1 MIYNRIAFFY
11 LFLRIPSYNYK
22 GLMNIKTMSKTVFNL
37 CLIVLFKRSV
47 KNFNTLFSAARA
59 RPPNTRNFDASRRW
73 CHQWSNP
80 PPVATVV
87 FWSFECGWPCQGSVR
102 DLNCLWGL
110 CSYRVHVWL
119 LWSLLSAKT
128 LLGRCE

>member
-1 MIYNRIAFFY
+1 MIYNRIAFFTFFY
-11 LFLRIPSYNYK
+11 TFHHIT
-22 GLMNIKTMSKTVFNL
+22 IKDWWTMSKTVFNL